1 MQGVIK
7 AYDPE
12 TSLGVVICDTD
23 LAEHELAPGALDG
36 SVFRL
41 LRQGQR
47 VVFDLD
53 DRGLAT
59 RLRLGSEVDMGT
71 PGFPPDSGA
80 PEVPAPP
87 AAPARRVETPEVPDP
102 S

>member
-7 AYDPE
+7 SYDPG
-12 TSLGVVICDTD
+12 SGDGVVLCDTD
-23 LAEHELAPGALDG
+23 LSEYDLAPDALVG
-36 SVFRL
+36 SVFRM

-47 VVFDLD
+47 VIFDLD
-53 DRGLAT
+53 GTNRAT

-71 PGFPPDSGA
+71 PGFGDVPD
-80 PEVPAPP
+80 VTDLPAP
-87 AAPARRVETPEVPDP
+87 R